1 MLKRT
6 KHKNRLS
13 QNLLLKIFKRKLGNQ
28 KAGMTCIN
36 LILPWGDMIDKGQ
49 EYTDVSLNTVTA

>member
-1 MLKRT
+1 MLKRM

-13 QNLLLKIFKRKLGNQ
+13 QNLLLKIFKRKLGSE
-28 KAGMTCIN
+28 KAGMTWIN

-49 EYTDVSLNTVTA
+49 VYIDVFLNMMTA